1 MQIFRRDWAMEII
14 HSMYGWD
21 KLSKGLFRDSKQS
34 NRYQQEKKA
43 EIRER
48 VCVCGGETRQRER
61 QRDTQREGG

>member
-1 MQIFRRDWAMEII
+1 MEII

-48 VCVCGGETRQRER
+48 VCGGGGGGKGGGGRQDREKGRETE
-61 QRDTQREGG
+61 REGG

>member
-1 MQIFRRDWAMEII
+1 MEII
-14 HSMYGWD
+14 NSMYGWD

-48 VCVCGGETRQRER
+48 VGGAGETRQRER
-61 QRDTQREGG
+61 QRDTERERGRVEERDSS

>member
-21 KLSKGLFRDSKQS
+21 KLSRGLFRDSKQS

-48 VCVCGGETRQRER
+48 VGGGGTRQRER